1 MTRIMHA
8 HSFACM
14 KHADI
19 TPNRRQPVNVS
30 LDTGIVE
37 AARKVGINLSRV
49 TEAALRVAVK
59 EAQER
64 QWREDNRAG
73 IEQFNAWYAENG
85 DPLAH
90 LPAL

>member
-1 MTRIMHA
+1 
-8 HSFACM
+8 M
-14 KHADI
+14 KHANIPDG
-19 TPNRRQPVNVS
+19 RRQAVNVT

-64 QWREDNRAG
+64 QWREDNRAA
-73 IEQFNAWYAENG
+73 IERFNAWYAENG